1 MILKIKVSHI
11 MCDDI
16 TLLFK
21 QIFNNIMYNVQY
33 YGVFYSNAYY
43 YIGNSTYDMRDPTAD
58 QHLCKYCNKY
68 RGI

>member
-33 YGVFYSNAYY
+33 YV
-43 YIGNSTYDMRDPTAD
+43 
-58 QHLCKYCNKY
+58 
-68 RGI
+68 

>member
-58 QHLCKYCNKY
+58 KILHNFKNEAN
-68 RGI
+68 I